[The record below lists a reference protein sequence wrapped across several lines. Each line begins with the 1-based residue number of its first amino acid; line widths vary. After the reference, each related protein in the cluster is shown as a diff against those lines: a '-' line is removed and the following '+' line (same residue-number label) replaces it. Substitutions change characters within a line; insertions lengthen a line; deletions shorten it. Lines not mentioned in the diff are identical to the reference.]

1 MKDWQKNMLVVY
13 RSLDIPLPQINCKQK
28 IMNNIFDKL
37 RSGEPVNM
45 MDKEYSPVITYLRKI
60 QILNFNINHTVP
72 IMDKIRKLENEMF
85 NNTIHETSYI
95 TPPFQIDFPNQMK
108 IEKGVFVNHNL
119 TCMSI
124 SGISIGEGTMIGPH
138 VIIATDNHDLQNKM
152 ILRCKSVVIGKNVW
166 IGAGA
171 KILPG
176 VHIGDNAVVGAGS
189 VVTKDVEAGSVVAG
203 VPAKFIKNI

>member
-1 MKDWQKNMLVVY
+1 ME
-13 RSLDIPLPQINCKQK
+13 S
-28 IMNNIFDKL
+28 NIFETL
-37 RSGEPVNM
+37 RSGAPVNM
-45 MDKEYSPVITYLRKI
+45 MDREYAPAIEYMQKSSLM
-60 QILNFNINHTVP
+60 NFRINNTVP
-72 IMDKIRKLENEMF
+72 TTSNLRPLEEEFFEGNLDA
-85 NNTIHETSYI
+85 TSFI

-108 IEKGVFVNHNL
+108 IEKGVFVNHSL

-124 SGISIGEGTMIGPH
+124 GGISIGEGTMIGPH

-176 VHIGDNAVVGAGS
+176 IHIGNNAVVGAGS
-189 VVTKDVEAGSVVAG
+189 VVTKDVEADSVVAG